1 MRNNSIKQQIGAALI
16 TSLLMVLV
24 IAILGIAVGQQVIS
38 LRKVSAINYDNVIG
52 RNNAQSA
59 LSEGLSVLEEN
70 SLDPDTLSELAQEL
84 QSDSNWWR
92 TESNWASATSVTS
105 INIGDPQYLI
115 EDAGTDEINLEM
127 DSTGKIERHFYR
139 VTAKAQGK
147 GEAIAF
153 LQSYYVTVE

>member
-1 MRNNSIKQQIGAALI
+1 MTVYIDKQRGAALI

-38 LRKVSAINYDNVIG
+38 LRKVSAINYDNIIG

-70 SLDPDTLSELAQEL
+70 SLDPDALSALAIDL
-84 QSDSNWWR
+84 KSDTSWWRSDSNW
-92 TESNWASATSVTS
+92 SSATTVSNV
-105 INIGDPQYLI
+105 NVGEPMYLI
-115 EDAGTDEINLEM
+115 EDAGTDQINLEM
-127 DSTGKIERHFYR
+127 DDTGKIERHFYR

-147 GEAIAF
+147 GEALAF